1 MDSRLRGNDRALGG
15 NDGTLSGDDG
25 ANSEVVASLE
35 LMRGVDDAE
44 ILNIET
50 RPSHRRQGLAQ
61 SLLLEAFDWGR
72 QNQRQAVWLE
82 VRSGNEAAIHLYLKT
97 GFVQVGIRKRY
108 YSDGEDALVMK
119 YTL

>member
-1 MDSRLRGNDRALGG
+1 MTEAAQKLVLTRLADA
-15 NDGTLSGDDG
+15 
-25 ANSEVVASLE
+25 VIVASIEILH
-35 LMRGVDDAE
+35 GVDDAE

-50 RPSHRRQGLAQ
+50 NPSHRRQGLAQ
-61 SLLLEAFDWGR
+61 GLLQAAFDWAR

-82 VRSGNEAAIHLYLKT
+82 VRAGNDAAIHLYRKT
-97 GFVQVGIRKRY
+97 GFVHISTRKRY

>member
-1 MDSRLRGNDRALGG
+1 VSPSNNVFFKSVDSRLRGND
-15 NDGTLSGDDG
+15 
-25 ANSEVVASLE
+25 VVASLE

-44 ILNIET
+44 ILNVET
-50 RPSHRRQGLAQ
+50 RASHRRQGLAQ
-61 SLLLEAFDWGR
+61 GLLAEAFDWAR

-82 VRSGNEAAIHLYLKT
+82 VRASNDAAINLYRKT
-97 GFVQVGIRKRY
+97 GFVQVNTRKRY

>member
-1 MDSRLRGNDRALGG
+1 MSQLIFRRQVGL
-15 NDGTLSGDDG
+15 
-25 ANSEVVASLE
+25 EQVAFLE
-35 LMRGVDDAE
+35 LMQGVDDAE

-50 RPSHRRQGLAQ
+50 QPSHRRQGLAQ
-61 SLLLEAFDWGR
+61 ALLQETFDWAR

-82 VRSGNEAAIHLYLKT
+82 VRSGNDAAIQLYLKV
-97 GFVQVGIRKRY
+97 GFVQISARKRY